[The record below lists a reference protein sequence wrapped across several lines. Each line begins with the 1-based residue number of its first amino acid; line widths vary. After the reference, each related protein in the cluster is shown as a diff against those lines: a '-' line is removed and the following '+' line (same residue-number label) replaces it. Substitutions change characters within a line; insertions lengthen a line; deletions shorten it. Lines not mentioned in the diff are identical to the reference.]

1 MAQRTISYCGP
12 KLEVKYKAFRY
23 IPKPPS
29 AADNWTTQTRRG
41 YVQTKCR
48 LEQKFDDEQR
58 RESLYVNFNKAS
70 ATGFVPKEF
79 QAFLLARKTTT
90 AEKICPATK
99 NRYTVTV
106 RPSVRAPGKYDFC
119 VKGYQPPN
127 PALDV
132 LPEPV
137 RDDPHWGWY
146 LADDGP
152 AAMRPGTLA
161 ARTTLCLRSLD
172 TTHKPALPKSAPPAR
187 KALFDDYALWAD
199 KILNDLI
206 LVMAMDRALVLKL
219 RGEQQ
224 MIECVL
230 GFDKFDL
237 NVPAQLAI
245 YKDNLR
251 LEPEL
256 AKARIALSA
265 TSGGGEMAEKEM
277 AMMVLDAQDREEVE
291 DSGDESW
298 GSPKSGTSTGTTTPA
313 GDTSG
318 TRAEVQERRP
328 SRATKGKKPAK
339 YRDDEGY

>member
-1 MAQRTISYCGP
+1 
-12 KLEVKYKAFRY
+12 
-23 IPKPPS
+23 
-29 AADNWTTQTRRG
+29 
-41 YVQTKCR
+41 
-48 LEQKFDDEQR
+48 
-58 RESLYVNFNKAS
+58 
-70 ATGFVPKEF
+70 
-79 QAFLLARKTTT
+79 
-90 AEKICPATK
+90 
-99 NRYTVTV
+99 
-106 RPSVRAPGKYDFC
+106 
-119 VKGYQPPN
+119 
-127 PALDV
+127 
-132 LPEPV
+132 
-137 RDDPHWGWY
+137 
-146 LADDGP
+146 
-152 AAMRPGTLA
+152 
-161 ARTTLCLRSLD
+161 
-172 TTHKPALPKSAPPAR
+172 
-187 KALFDDYALWAD
+187 
-199 KILNDLI
+199 
-206 LVMAMDRALVLKL
+206 
-219 RGEQQ
+219 

-265 TSGGGEMAEKEM
+265 TSGGGQMAEKEM